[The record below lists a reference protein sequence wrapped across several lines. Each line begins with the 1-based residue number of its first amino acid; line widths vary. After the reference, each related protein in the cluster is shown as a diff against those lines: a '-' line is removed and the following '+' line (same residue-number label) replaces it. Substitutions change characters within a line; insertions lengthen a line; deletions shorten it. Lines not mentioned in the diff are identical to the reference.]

1 MDVSRVIPR
10 HHKSNSPREVIT
22 MGKFCEVCEKGLMN
36 GHNVSHSNRHTKAA
50 WKPNVQTVRAIVDG
64 EVKRVNVCTRCLRS
78 GKVTR
83 A

>member
-1 MDVSRVIPR
+1 MAHI
-10 HHKSNSPREVIT
+10 
-22 MGKFCEVCEKGLMN
+22 CEVCGKGIMSGN
-36 GHNVSHSNRHTKAA
+36 NVSHSNRHTTAA
-50 WKPNVQTVRAIVDG
+50 WKPNVQTVRAVVDG

>member
-1 MDVSRVIPR
+1 MAHI
-10 HHKSNSPREVIT
+10 
-22 MGKFCEVCEKGLMN
+22 CEVCGEGIMSGN
-36 GHNVSHSNRHTKAA
+36 NVSHSNRHTKAA

>member
-1 MDVSRVIPR
+1 MAQI
-10 HHKSNSPREVIT
+10 
-22 MGKFCEVCEKGLMN
+22 CEVCGKGIMSGN
-36 GHNVSHSNRHTKAA
+36 NVSHSNRHTKAA

-78 GKVTR
+78 GKVDR

>member
-1 MDVSRVIPR
+1 MAHI
-10 HHKSNSPREVIT
+10 
-22 MGKFCEVCEKGLMN
+22 CEVCGKAIMSGN
-36 GHNVSHSNRHTKAA
+36 NVSHSNRHTKAA
-50 WKPNVQTVRAIVDG
+50 WKPNVQTVRAVVDG

>member
-1 MDVSRVIPR
+1 MNPNIPLGG
-10 HHKSNSPREVIT
+10 VM
-22 MGKFCEVCEKGLMN
+22 MGKFCEVCEKGAMS

-50 WKPNVQTVRAIVDG
+50 WKPNVQSVRAVVDG

-78 GKVTR
+78 GKITR